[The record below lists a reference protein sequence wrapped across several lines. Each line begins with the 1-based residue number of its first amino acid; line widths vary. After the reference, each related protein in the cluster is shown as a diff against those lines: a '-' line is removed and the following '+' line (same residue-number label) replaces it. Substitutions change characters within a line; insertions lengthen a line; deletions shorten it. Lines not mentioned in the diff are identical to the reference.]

1 MVVPIFSRYEGQTR
15 GGPRT
20 EILSDKMVRLQEQT
34 AMKDVISLASL
45 NTVGNGKAVLEALR
59 NEKKLWQILQ
69 LSESCSSGQSS

>member
-1 MVVPIFSRYEGQTR
+1 
-15 GGPRT
+15 
-20 EILSDKMVRLQEQT
+20 MVRLQEQT